1 MISLLIGII
10 WLVCASVLTFILKRR
25 WRCVSVLSVHTHLFG
40 IYLMSMCGVLY
51 VAKGVVEML
60 K

>member
-10 WLVCASVLTFILKRR
+10 WLVYASVLAFILKRR
-25 WRCVSVLSVHTHLFG
+25 WRGLSVLSVYAYLLG
-40 IYLMSMCGVLY
+40 IYLLSVSGVLC